1 MHEMWRAG
9 RLTER
14 EPGGR
19 CPGPGAMGVSLS
31 SVSVEVMNTES
42 GADGTTSSRELMP
55 LIHASKRGVLWYANY
70 NSIKLFSLK
79 NKNKNRHIPPS
90 ALRTHPVCAP
100 SGRKLTSQHR
110 GQAVLQEPPLH
121 RRRDCRTRCPGERKG
136 AGAGARRGFPAP
148 RGPLPLD
155 LCMTSAGKTTPDV
168 ARQRPRSS
176 VALFLLFP
184 WEGFPT

>member
-55 LIHASKRGVLWYANY
+55 LIRASKRGVLWYANY
-70 NSIKLFSLK
+70 NSIKLFSL
-79 NKNKNRHIPPS
+79 KNKNRHIPPS

-110 GQAVLQEPPLH
+110 GQAVSRSHHFIVGVIAGLAALESGKGRGQGQGGASLHLAVPCPL
-121 RRRDCRTRCPGERKG
+121 
-136 AGAGARRGFPAP
+136 
-148 RGPLPLD
+148 
-155 LCMTSAGKTTPDV
+155 TSA
-168 ARQRPRSS
+168 
-176 VALFLLFP
+176 
-184 WEGFPT
+184 